1 MMTTAAPPA
10 SQPEDSKPEH
20 ASPAIRSLT
29 TIGGLL
35 FLAGAILPL
44 IFAPHLLFV
53 LARWAGLAVIAA
65 GGWRRA
71 SLTNWIF
78 FAMLLGGEIGL
89 DRPQFAEHLRVFSD
103 IFLRLIKVIVAPLIF
118 GTLVTGIAGH
128 GNLRSVGRIG
138 VKSLI
143 YFEIVTTLALFIG
156 LGAINISRAGE
167 GLTMT
172 AAVSAT
178 EGVPAAAPLHWD
190 EFLLHIFPEN
200 LAKSVAE
207 NQILQVAVF
216 SILFGIALARLS
228 EAKRVPMLDFC
239 ESLTATMFAFTNLV
253 MYFAPVGVGA
263 AMAYTVGHMGIAVL
277 VPLGKL
283 LLTGYGA
290 LLFFLLAVLLP
301 IALFARLPLGRF
313 VRAVAE
319 PATIAFAT
327 STSEAA
333 LPRAMEAMEAFGVPR
348 RIVAFV
354 IPAGYSF
361 NLDGSTLYLAVAS
374 IFVAQVAGIHLTWM
388 QQLFM
393 VFALMVTSKGVA
405 GVPRAVLVVLLATA
419 ATFHL
424 PTEPIFI
431 ILGIDALMDMAR
443 TAVNVIGNCLAC
455 AVIAR
460 WENEL
465 DASSASPVVPIQ

>member
-1 MMTTAAPPA
+1 M
-10 SQPEDSKPEH
+10 
-20 ASPAIRSLT
+20 
-29 TIGGLL
+29 
-35 FLAGAILPL
+35 
-44 IFAPHLLFV
+44 FAPQLWFAV
-53 LARWAGLAVIAA
+53 TRWAGLAVIAA
-65 GGWRRA
+65 GGWRKP
-71 SLTNWIF
+71 SLTYWIF

-89 DRPQFAEHLRVFSD
+89 DRPRLAEHLRVFSD

-167 GLTMT
+167 GLTVAPAPT
-172 AAVSAT
+172 T
-178 EGVPAAAPLHWD
+178 EHTPSAAPLHWD
-190 EFLLHIFPEN
+190 DFLLHIFPEN

-216 SILFGIALARLS
+216 SVLFGIALGRIS
-228 EAKRVPMLDFC
+228 EAKRAPMLSFC

-277 VPLGKL
+277 LPLGQL

-290 LLFFLLAVLLP
+290 LVFFLLVVLLP
-301 IALFARLPLGRF
+301 IALFARLPIGRF

-333 LPRAMEAMEAFGVPR
+333 LPRAMESMEAFGVPR
-348 RIVAFV
+348 RIVAIV

-374 IFVAQVAGIHLTWM
+374 IFVAQVAGIHLTWL

-393 VFALMVTSKGVA
+393 VFALMLTSKGVA

-460 WENEL
+460 WEGEL
-465 DASSASPVVPIQ
+465 DTSSAPSAVPIA

>member
-1 MMTTAAPPA
+1 
-10 SQPEDSKPEH
+10 
-20 ASPAIRSLT
+20 
-29 TIGGLL
+29 
-35 FLAGAILPL
+35 
-44 IFAPHLLFV
+44 
-53 LARWAGLAVIAA
+53 
-65 GGWRRA
+65 
-71 SLTNWIF
+71 
-78 FAMLLGGEIGL
+78 MLLGGEIGL
-89 DRPQFAEHLRVFSD
+89 DRPQLAEHLRVFSD

-138 VKSLI
+138 VKSLV

-167 GLTMT
+167 GLTITT
-172 AAVSAT
+172 AAAT
-178 EGVPAAAPLHWD
+178 RETVPSAAPLHWD
-190 EFLLHIFPEN
+190 DFLLHIFPEN

-216 SILFGIALARLS
+216 SVLFGIALARIS
-228 EAKRVPMLDFC
+228 EAKRAPMLNFC
-239 ESLTATMFAFTNLV
+239 ESLTAAMFAFTNLV

-263 AMAYTVGHMGIAVL
+263 AMAYTVGHMGISVL
-277 VPLGKL
+277 LPLGKL

-290 LLFFLLAVLLP
+290 LVFFLLAVLLP
-301 IALFARLPLGRF
+301 VALFARLPIGRF
-313 VRAVAE
+313 VGAVAE

-333 LPRAMEAMEAFGVPR
+333 LPRAMECMEAFGVPR

-374 IFVAQVAGIHLTWM
+374 IFVAQVAGIHLTWLE
-388 QQLFM
+388 QLFM
-393 VFALMVTSKGVA
+393 VFTLMVTSKGVA

-460 WENEL
+460 WEGQL
-465 DASSASPVVPIQ
+465 DTSPASTALPIQ